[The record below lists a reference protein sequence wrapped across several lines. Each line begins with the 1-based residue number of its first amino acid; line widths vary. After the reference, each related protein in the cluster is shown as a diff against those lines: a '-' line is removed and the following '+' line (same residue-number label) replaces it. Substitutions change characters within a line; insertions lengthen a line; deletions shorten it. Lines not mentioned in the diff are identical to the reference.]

1 MKSFYLGWA
10 TLLLAGPALAQSA
23 GPPKPAQSITLDDH
37 ATVGGVVTLPNQN
50 TVLLLTNSAKTDVV
64 AQCLA
69 PDGHTVWKTPLT
81 RYQYSLFNS
90 GHLLDN
96 RQIALGQPAR
106 DRKQLAK
113 EMTAASLWPVNVFTD
128 GNELVLAEVLGA
140 DAAKE
145 SVKSGSTKLATDQVF
160 VQRLDAQGHLTQ
172 HLFEPPAAPESRK
185 VEVRTLGR
193 YADAA
198 GYVEVVRELNTRE
211 ETTTFYLQHYDLA
224 TRALRREPV
233 VLPPTPKQPNN
244 MFLRHW
250 YQDWA
255 FLGHRPGQTYFSRR
269 TLEGGPKAKPGDLP
283 TNFQVFVVDDH
294 GAAAASGFHTTLEL
308 TTGTHPAYS
317 GRVPGLGGANHIPY
331 YFNMSQGKNY
341 IRMDEYEVSSG
352 GVGGLYLDHATGD
365 VLVYGEYALGEV
377 LMDGSSTKL
386 DGVFMRRYAADG
398 RVLASAQLPYTPE
411 MRNYGSSSIFR
422 GGLYRYVRFHADPL
436 TGQYQFVI
444 TNVPPRH
451 TDDGYI
457 PHYGQQQTYTFY
469 FDQALKLQRY
479 DHPDSKRKDEPV
491 YTSIHFA
498 HPTYVTSNFSAAHN
512 VRTYE
517 RAGPA
522 DLPVYVALEKLLQ
535 AAPGDAEQH
544 YFYLSP
550 TGLGKALVVERP
562 LGIGGKLNVYTF

>member
-1 MKSFYLGWA
+1 MKALYLGLSI
-10 TLLLAGPALAQSA
+10 LLLTNSALAQQASL
-23 GPPKPAQSITLDDH
+23 PKPVQAIALDDH

-50 TVLLLTNSAKTDVV
+50 TVLLLTSSANATIV

-69 PDGHTVWKTPLT
+69 PDGHTVWKTALLRHQRP
-81 RYQYSLFNS
+81 LFNY

-113 EMTAASLWPVNVFTD
+113 EMTAAGLTPVNVFTD
-128 GNELVLAEVLGA
+128 GNDVVLAEVIGD
-140 DAAKE
+140 DAARGSAKNS
-145 SVKSGSTKLATDQVF
+145 SVKLVANQVF

-172 HLFEPPAAPESRK
+172 HMFEPPAAPESRR
-185 VEVRTLGR
+185 VEMRTLGR

-198 GYVEVVRELNTRE
+198 GYVEVVRELNNRD

-224 TRALRREPV
+224 THSLRREPV

-250 YQDWA
+250 YQDWT

-283 TNFQVFVVDDH
+283 TNFQVLVVDDH
-294 GAAAASGFHTTLEL
+294 GTAAAGGFHTTLEL
-308 TTGTHPAYS
+308 TSDTHPAYS
-317 GRVPGLGGANHIPY
+317 GRVPGLGGANHIPF
-331 YFNMSQGKNY
+331 YFNMTQGKNY
-341 IRMDEYEVSSG
+341 IVMDEYEVSSG

-365 VLVYGEYALGEV
+365 VVVYGEYGAGDV
-377 LMDGSSTKL
+377 FANGSLKL
-386 DGVFMRRYAADG
+386 DGVFMRRYTADG

-411 MRNYGSSSIFR
+411 IRSYGNSGIFR
-422 GGLYRYVRFHADPL
+422 GGLNRYVRFHSDPL
-436 TGQYQFVI
+436 SGQYQFVI

-451 TDDGYI
+451 PDDGYI
-457 PHYGQQQTYTFY
+457 PHYGQYQTYAFY
-469 FDQALKLQRY
+469 FDQALNLQRY
-479 DHPDSKRKDEPV
+479 DHPDGKRKEEPV
-491 YTSIHFA
+491 YTSIHIA
-498 HPTYVTSNFSAAHN
+498 LPTYTTSNFTSAHN

-517 RAGPA
+517 RASPA

-550 TGLGKALVVERP
+550 TGSGKSLVVERP
-562 LGIGGKLNVYTF
+562 LGIGGNLNIYTF

>member
-1 MKSFYLGWA
+1 MKSFYIGLA
-10 TLLLAGPALAQSA
+10 TLLLAGTALAQQA
-23 GPPKPAQSITLDDH
+23 GLPKPTQSITLDDH
-37 ATVGGVVTLPNQN
+37 TTVGGVVTLSNQN
-50 TVLLLTNSAKTDVV
+50 TVLLLTNSAKPDVV

-69 PDGHTVWKTPLT
+69 PDGRTVWTTLLL
-81 RYQYSLFNS
+81 RHQRVAFNA

-96 RQIALGQPAR
+96 RQIAVGQPAR

-113 EMTAASLWPVNVFTD
+113 EMTAANLGPVNVFTD
-128 GNELVLAEVLGA
+128 GNDVVLAEVIGA

-145 SVKSGSTKLATDQVF
+145 SAKSGSTRLTTNQVF

-172 HLFEPPAAPESRK
+172 HMFEPPAAPESRK
-185 VEVRTLGR
+185 IEVCTLGR
-193 YADAA
+193 YADTA

-211 ETTTFYLQHYDLA
+211 ETTTFYLQHYDL
-224 TRALRREPV
+224 TNRTLRREPV
-233 VLPPTPKQPNN
+233 VLPATPKQPTN

-250 YQDWA
+250 YQDWT

-294 GAAAASGFHTTLEL
+294 GATAASGFHTTLEL
-308 TTGTHPAYS
+308 TKGTHPTYS
-317 GRVPGLGGANHIPY
+317 GRVPGLGGANHIPF
-331 YFNMSQGKNY
+331 YFDMTQGKSY

-365 VLVYGEYALGEV
+365 VIVYGEYALGDV
-377 LMDGSSTKL
+377 FVDSGTKL
-386 DGVFMRRYAADG
+386 DGVFMRRYTADG
-398 RVLASAQLPYTPE
+398 RVAASMQLPYTPE
-411 MRNYGSSSIFR
+411 MRAYGNAGIFR
-422 GGLYRYVRFHADPL
+422 GGLYRYIRFHADPL

-451 TDDGYI
+451 SDDGYI
-457 PHYGQQQTYTFY
+457 PHYGQNQTYTFY
-469 FDQALKLQRY
+469 FDQALNLQRY

-491 YTSIHFA
+491 YTSVHFA
-498 HPTYVTSNFSAAHN
+498 HSTYVTSNFSSAHN

-517 RAGPA
+517 HAGPA
-522 DLPVYVALEKLLQ
+522 DLPVYVALERLIH
-535 AAPGDAEQH
+535 ATPGDAEQH

-550 TGLGKALVVERP
+550 IGSSKALVVEKP